1 MISTARARL
10 LVISPWS
17 SGLFLNT
24 ISRYICT
31 VRKMGSSETTG
42 KLLKHDQPT
51 LNGTENL
58 KTRQTKYE
66 GRELYKK
73 LGCPKKI
80 VAPMVDGS
88 DLAWRILSRRYGAD
102 LCYSPM
108 LHSRLFAEQEKF
120 RDTVL
125 SPLDG
130 KPGLDR
136 PLIIQFCGND
146 PDVLLSAAKHVVGRC
161 DAVDINFGCPQGIAK
176 RGHYGSFLM
185 EEWDTVYNLI
195 HKLHTELAIPVTAKI
210 RVFDDWEKSL
220 EYAKMCLNAGAQFLT
235 VHGRTREMKGQRTGI
250 ANWKLIRYLRDNLPE
265 DTVFITN
272 GNILYQDDLERCMR
286 ETKCDAVM
294 SAEGNLTNPGIF
306 WTKTNDIDKQFPR
319 VDKFVREY
327 FEIVKSCGEGESKR
341 CFKTHL
347 FKALQKFLSTRTDIR
362 IEIARITRKT
372 SWDELDQIVGLIE
385 KAVQQI
391 YLQKDMDKIDQ
402 IKVGKL
408 ENWGGRYREVPYWR
422 LQPYFRKI
430 NGVDGREVVK
440 GLVEKN
446 DESKQ
451 IENSDTQHN
460 SIKRK
465 AEDQVKLGSTMKK
478 RYQCT

>member
-1 MISTARARL
+1 MCTMKKIDD
-10 LVISPWS
+10 VVPGNSP
-17 SGLFLNT
+17 NH
-24 ISRYICT
+24 
-31 VRKMGSSETTG
+31 K
-42 KLLKHDQPT
+42 DQI
-51 LNGTENL
+51 LNGKNDH
-58 KTRQTKYE
+58 KTQKAVKLE
-66 GRELYKK
+66 GRELYKS

-108 LHSRLFAEQEKF
+108 LHSRLFAEEEKF

-136 PLIIQFCGND
+136 PLIIQFCGNN
-146 PDVLLSAAKHVVGRC
+146 PDVLLSAAKHVVGKC

-195 HKLHTELAIPVTAKI
+195 YKLHTELDIPVTAKI
-210 RVFDDWEKSL
+210 RVFDDWSKSL
-220 EYAKMCLNAGAQFLT
+220 KYAKMCLSAGAQFLT

-250 ANWKLIRYLRDNLPE
+250 ADWKLIRYLRDNLPE

-272 GNILYQDDLERCMR
+272 GNILYQDDLKRCMQ
-286 ETKCDAVM
+286 ETNCDAVM

-306 WTKTNDIDKQFPR
+306 WTETNDIEKQFPR

-327 FEIVKSCGEGESKR
+327 FEIVRSCGEGESKR

-347 FKALQKFLSTRTDIR
+347 FKALQKFLSKRTDIR

-372 SWDELDQIVGLIE
+372 SWEELDEVVKLIE

-391 YLQKDMDKIDQ
+391 YQQENVAELDQ
-402 IKVGKL
+402 IKVCRV
-408 ENWGGRYREVPYWR
+408 ESWGGKYREVPYWR

-430 NGVDGREVVK
+430 NGVDGREVIK
-440 GLVEKN
+440 ELIKKKN
-446 DESKQ
+446 KLKSPDKNTREYS
-451 IENSDTQHN
+451 SL
-460 SIKRK
+460 KRK
-465 AEDQVKLGSTMKK
+465 AEDQIKHESTK
-478 RYQCT
+478 RNIH